1 MPTFGEVVKMLRI
14 RNKLTQAELA
24 KKLTAIG
31 EEKITRSAVSMWEMD
46 QRRPKFE
53 VLETIADFFNVDMFT
68 LLGRPADQSGSRDIT
83 PKEALLLDCFDKMPL
98 EFQDFFLA
106 QAQAAADR
114 PQSQDGQK

>member
-1 MPTFGEVVKMLRI
+1 MPTFGDVVKSLRI
-14 RNKLTQAELA
+14 KNKLTQAELA

-68 LLGRPADQSGSRDIT
+68 LLGRPADQGSREIT
-83 PKEALLLDCFDKMPL
+83 AREALLLDCFDKLPL
-98 EFQDFFLA
+98 EFQDFFLV
-106 QAQAAADR
+106 QVQAAADR
-114 PQSQDGQK
+114 QQSQDDQK